1 MKTLGNIIWVI
12 FGGLQIAI
20 EYLIGGLALMITII
34 GIPFGLQSFKL
45 GILALWPFG
54 STVGEKEKQHGCLN
68 LLMNVIWFF
77 VGGVWIWITHIFFGI
92 IFYITIIGI
101 PFGKMHFRL
110 ARLAL
115 SPFGKEI
122 V

>member
-54 STVGEKEKQHGCLN
+54 SNVREKEQQNGCLN

-77 VGGVWIWITHIFFGI
+77 VGGVWIWITHIFFGV